1 MKELFNKIKFE
12 HVLIMFIVIV
22 LTGVMLVNIEMNE
35 SAKIALLAITNLLSG
50 VAGFMWGIKQI
61 SKIDK

>member
-1 MKELFNKIKFE
+1 MKDILNKIKFE
-12 HVLIMFIVIV
+12 HVLIILIVAV
-22 LTGVMLVNIEMNE
+22 LTGVMAINTEMTE

-61 SKIDK
+61 ANK